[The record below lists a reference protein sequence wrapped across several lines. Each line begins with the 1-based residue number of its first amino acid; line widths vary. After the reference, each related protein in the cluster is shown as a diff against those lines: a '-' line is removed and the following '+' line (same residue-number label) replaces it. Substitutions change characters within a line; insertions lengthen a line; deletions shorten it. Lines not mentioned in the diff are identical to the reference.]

1 MKNRINMDSASAIIA
16 RVTEV
21 TILPKGEPLFCE
33 RATVI
38 RIEDEAAGEFITMQ
52 QCTDTDEHR
61 KVSIDP
67 DEWSM
72 IKSQIDTMIA
82 DIVLFERKSNGPT
95 V

>member
-1 MKNRINMDSASAIIA
+1 MENSINKIIA

-33 RATVI
+33 RATII